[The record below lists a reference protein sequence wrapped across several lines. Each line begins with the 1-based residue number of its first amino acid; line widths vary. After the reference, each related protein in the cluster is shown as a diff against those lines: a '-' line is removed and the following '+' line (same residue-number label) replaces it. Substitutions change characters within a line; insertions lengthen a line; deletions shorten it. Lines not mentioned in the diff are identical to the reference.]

1 MLYIVHCWFFQ
12 IPMVNGYV
20 LECIGCIGAS
30 CSVPIPVLGPRFPTR
45 CGSLASNS
53 SAALDTFD
61 LNSFSCSSATAPF
74 LRLAYDT
81 EKIRK
86 MIRSP
91 VDPPNGGLSDWTAK
105 KTWLIVIIYHYTLYI
120 IYIIHYIHYYTL
132 YIIHIHLKISAQQI
146 QACQA
151 SEPPSRGPWLPPL
164 PQLQRCHPLPRR
176 PAAAA
181 FGGQLLWVSGGP
193 PKQFPGRR
201 SEDLRPPE
209 GLWGWTWWSC
219 RTSNMAHHCQTLGWW
234 NSTGDNRAQL
244 GRDSGKPHHFVLVQ
258 SWWGQ
263 RWSKIPMK
271 SRAFRHSNSCG

>member
-105 KTWLIVIIYHYTLYI
+105 KTWLIMIIYHYTLYTLYI
-120 IYIIHYIHYYTL
+120 IYIIIHYTL
-132 YIIHIHLKISAQQI
+132 YIFIW
-146 QACQA
+146 
-151 SEPPSRGPWLPPL
+151 RY
-164 PQLQRCHPLPRR
+164 QLSKSKLAKLQNR
-176 PAAAA
+176 PAVALDCLRCPSCSAVILCPEDR
-181 FGGQLLWVSGGP
+181 QLLLSEVS
-193 PKQFPGRR
+193 
-201 SEDLRPPE
+201 
-209 GLWGWTWWSC
+209 
-219 RTSNMAHHCQTLGWW
+219 
-234 NSTGDNRAQL
+234 
-244 GRDSGKPHHFVLVQ
+244 
-258 SWWGQ
+258 
-263 RWSKIPMK
+263 
-271 SRAFRHSNSCG
+271 SCGFLGGLQSSFRGAEAKTWDHRKVCGGELDGAVVHQTWPTTVRLWDDETPLVTTGLSLAEIAANHTTLC